1 MSAKTQLTQQIK
13 NNRSLLRDQ
22 RILLVLVIIVLVAVV
37 SIINPKFIRIQ
48 NISTIFQQ
56 ISVLGV
62 LTMSMTMMLISG
74 GIDLS
79 IGNMMTL
86 SAVVLATV
94 LKSTD
99 NLALSIICAIL
110 ASTLCGFLNGFIITK
125 SKCIPLI
132 ITLGM
137 AQVYFGASL
146 LITKG
151 AFINFKGALDFLRKI
166 QIASIIPLMVLFM
179 LAIVFLM
186 YFLLNK
192 TKFGRRIFA
201 IGGNELNAYLSGIN
215 VDLYKIIAY
224 TISGAIVAVAGILF
238 AARLNS
244 IAPDAG
250 SGYELDALVAAVI
263 GGVTFEGG
271 RGTVSGAF
279 LGCLLTGVISA
290 GLDIMGVHAYWKIA
304 ITGMIIVGAVVLSN
318 IDKIRQRN

>member
-13 NNRSLLRDQ
+13 NNRSFIRDQ
-22 RILLVLVIIVLVAVV
+22 RILLVLVIIILVAVV

-56 ISVLGV
+56 IAVLGV

-99 NLALSIICAIL
+99 NLALSIVCAIL
-110 ASTLCGFLNGFIITK
+110 VSTLCGFLNGLIITK
-125 SKCIPLI
+125 SRCIPLI

-137 AQVYFGASL
+137 AQVYYGASL

-166 QIASIIPLMVLFM
+166 QIAGIIPLMVLFM

-186 YFLLNK
+186 YFLLNR

-224 TISGAIVAVAGILF
+224 TISGAIVAIAGILF

-271 RGTVSGAF
+271 RALFQALSWAAAHRR
-279 LGCLLTGVISA
+279 ISA
-290 GLDIMGVHAYWKIA
+290 GSILWVFMPIGRLQLQV
-304 ITGMIIVGAVVLSN
+304 
-318 IDKIRQRN
+318 

>member
-1 MSAKTQLTQQIK
+1 MSAKTQLTQLK
-13 NNRSLLRDQ
+13 TNRNLLRDQ
-22 RILLVLVIIVLVAVV
+22 RILLVIIIIILVAVV
-37 SIINPKFIRIQ
+37 SVINPKFIRIQ

-62 LTMSMTMMLISG
+62 LTMTMAMLLISG

-94 LKSTD
+94 LKSTGSLP
-99 NLALSIICAIL
+99 LAVVSGIL
-110 ASTLCGFLNGFIITK
+110 VSTLCGFLNGLIITK
-125 SKCIPLI
+125 SKCMPLI
-132 ITLGM
+132 ITLGT
-137 AQVYFGASL
+137 AQVYYGASL

-151 AFINFKGALDFLRKI
+151 AFLNFSGALDFMRKV
-166 QIASIIPLMVLFM
+166 QLAGIIPLMILFM
-179 LAIVFLM
+179 VAIV
-186 YFLLNK
+186 LLVSFILNR

-201 IGGNELNAYLSGIN
+201 IGGNEKNAYLSGIN
-215 VDLYKIIAY
+215 VDLYKILTY
-224 TISGAIVAVAGILF
+224 TIGGAIVSVGGILF

-244 IAPDAG
+244 IAPAAG

-290 GLDIMGVHAYWKIA
+290 ALDIMGVHAYWKIA
-304 ITGMIIVGAVVLSN
+304 ITGLIIVGAVVLSN
-318 IDKIRQRN
+318 LDKIKQKN

>member
-13 NNRSLLRDQ
+13 NNRSFIRDQ
-22 RILLVLVIIVLVAVV
+22 RILLVLVIIILVAVV

-56 ISVLGV
+56 IAVLGV

-99 NLALSIICAIL
+99 NLALSIVCAIL
-110 ASTLCGFLNGFIITK
+110 VSTLCGFLNGLIITK
-125 SKCIPLI
+125 SRCIPLI

-137 AQVYFGASL
+137 AQVYYGASL

-166 QIASIIPLMVLFM
+166 QIAGIIPLMVLFM

-186 YFLLNK
+186 YFLLNR

-224 TISGAIVAVAGILF
+224 TISGAIVAIAGILF

>member
-1 MSAKTQLTQQIK
+1 
-13 NNRSLLRDQ
+13 
-22 RILLVLVIIVLVAVV
+22 
-37 SIINPKFIRIQ
+37 
-48 NISTIFQQ
+48 
-56 ISVLGV
+56 
-62 LTMSMTMMLISG
+62 
-74 GIDLS
+74 
-79 IGNMMTL
+79 
-86 SAVVLATV
+86 
-94 LKSTD
+94 
-99 NLALSIICAIL
+99 
-110 ASTLCGFLNGFIITK
+110 
-125 SKCIPLI
+125 
-132 ITLGM
+132 M
-137 AQVYFGASL
+137 AQVYYGASL

-166 QIASIIPLMVLFM
+166 QIAGIIPLMVLFM

-186 YFLLNK
+186 YFLLNR

-224 TISGAIVAVAGILF
+224 TISGAIVAIAGILF